1 MYKKDEVP
9 GILEGYYSSSI
20 QARRN
25 FFSIFSLC
33 SPGDTWRVQQLTGG
47 KVASSGLSLCK

>member
-1 MYKKDEVP
+1 MNKKDEMP
-9 GILEGYYSSSI
+9 GILEGDYSSSI

-25 FFSIFSLC
+25 FFFIFSLC

-47 KVASSGLSLCK
+47 KVATSGLSLSK